1 MRKLATLQRLFDDR
15 ALYCQL
21 IVTRRCNLACS
32 YCNEFDHVSK
42 PVPYETLVQRIDH
55 LVDELGVTIMD
66 FLGGEPLLHPRI
78 ADLVAHARA
87 KGCWTN
93 IITNGLL
100 LSRARVEAL
109 NEAGLDSM
117 CVSIDRVNPTEFTHK
132 GLKPLRRKL
141 QALRDHARFQV
152 ETNTVL
158 CEETLDE
165 FEALVLELKALGF
178 PVRCGVRHYEG
189 RLELTGEV
197 REKLEWFHSHFRH
210 WRIAPM
216 MDLHYA
222 RMAGEEPEWK
232 CTGGYKFLYVDEFGT
247 VKACSQVSLPVPRNV
262 MEMTVAD
269 LKANDRHKPCE
280 KDCGVSCVIQTS
292 LLTAHPVRYAARCAR
307 HLLTT
312 RGAGEASAFGSFNG
326 KRAPRKER
334 AVSAPR

>member
-1 MRKLATLQRLFDDR
+1 MRKLATLKRLWDDR

-21 IVTRRCNLACS
+21 IVTRRCNLACG
-32 YCNEFDHVSK
+32 YCNEFDQVSK
-42 PVPYETLVQRIDH
+42 PVPYEVLVERMDH
-55 LVDELGVTIMD
+55 LVDVLGVTIMD

-78 ADLVAHARA
+78 ADLVAYAKR

-100 LSRARVEAL
+100 LSAELVEAL
-109 NEAGLDSM
+109 NRAGLDSM
-117 CVSIDRVNPTEFTHK
+117 CVSIDRIHPTGFTHK

-141 QALRDHARFQV
+141 AALRRSARFQV
-152 ETNTVL
+152 EVNTVL

-165 FEALVLELKALGF
+165 FEELVTELKRMGF

-189 RLELTGEV
+189 RLELTDRI
-197 REKLEWFHSHFRH
+197 REKLEWFHGHFRH

-216 MDLHYA
+216 MDLHRA
-222 RMAGEEPEWK
+222 RMEGRAPEWK

-247 VKACSQVSLPVPRNV
+247 VKACSQVPLEQPRNV
-262 MEMTVAD
+262 LRMTVAD

-292 LLTAHPVRYAARCAR
+292 LVTANPLRYAARCVQ
-307 HLLTT
+307 HLLAT
-312 RGAGEASAFGSFNG
+312 RGTGVELGGF
-326 KRAPRKER
+326 KRASKVEA
-334 AVSAPR
+334 AV